1 MLNQHIE
8 NLHAKLKGINNNI
21 SPIENL
27 IIDFFKKRISQ
38 FKFDSIIGIDTR
50 YGGKEHIIDVDLY
63 GQCKD
68 CTDEAYIGSVTFTIY
83 IPIDY
88 PSFSEVRIMEV
99 KSYNMSEG
107 NKPKIVDSIKASIE
121 ESLLELTW
129 MLSTLYNALEQKK
142 IVKSQLNIAKKFYEV
157 SSDYSKFLDKL
168 VK

>member
-1 MLNQHIE
+1 MLTQHIE
-8 NLHAKLKGINNNI
+8 KLQEKLNQIDNNI

-27 IIDFFKKRISQ
+27 IIDFFKKRVSQ
-38 FKFDSIIGIDTR
+38 LKFDSIIGIDTR

-63 GQCKD
+63 GQGKD
-68 CTDEAYIGSVTFTIY
+68 CTDEAYIGGAAFTIY

-88 PSFSEVRIMEV
+88 PSFSEVKIQKIKTYGMC
-99 KSYNMSEG
+99 EG
-107 NKPKIVDSIKASIE
+107 DSPKIVDSIKNSIE

-142 IVKSQLNIAKKFYEV
+142 LVKSQLNIAKKFYEV